1 MGSQA
6 GLPGSLSLLAIILVG
21 VWQAWKRPDLTGR
34 IAFAAMLIL
43 LLATGVNSALRD
55 AQIGLA
61 ILWVAMLAFRRASG
75 P

>member
-1 MGSQA
+1 MAEFDSNA
-6 GLPGSLSLLAIILVG
+6 YLAIDLLALVSL
-21 VWQAWKRPDLTGR
+21 AELATDADLTGR